1 VFDEMPVL
9 LDKFIAVSFNICSWF
24 PWLLPFSVVAHLH
37 SGISKTSITR
47 SFERELASA
56 LKRFFQPEVLGD
68 RC

>member
-1 VFDEMPVL
+1 MKCQFYLINSLQFLSIYVL
-9 LDKFIAVSFNICSWF
+9 GFHGYYL
-24 PWLLPFSVVAHLH
+24 SVVAHLH